1 MPAQQLGPEDFEAFV
16 KDAGPSLEQALIAG
30 FGGDLGREAA
40 AEALVYAWEHWDRV
54 REMENAA
61 GYVYRVGRNRAV
73 RMRAT
78 WPLGLGGSRL
88 AFPEIPSPS
97 SELAWVEPKLPK
109 ALQGLSEKQ
118 RTAVV
123 LVHGCGWTL
132 AEVGKFLDVSSG
144 AAHKHME
151 RGLVKLR
158 RTFGGTSRC
167 LTLRRTFAD
176 IGSTSIRCTRTSRWK
191 RS

>member
-1 MPAQQLGPEDFEAFV
+1 MPVQQLGPADFEAFV
-16 KDAGPSLEQALIAG
+16 KDAGPRLKQALVSG
-30 FGGDLGREAA
+30 FGGEVGREAT
-40 AEALVYAWEHWDRV
+40 AEALAYAWEHWDRV

-73 RMRAT
+73 RMRGK
-78 WPLGLGGSRL
+78 WPRGGSGL
-88 AFPEIPSPS
+88 AFPEVPS
-97 SELAWVEPKLPK
+97 SSGEFAWVEPKLPE

-132 AEVGKFLDVSSG
+132 AEVGRLLDVSSG
-144 AAHKHME
+144 AAHKHVE

-158 RTFGGTSRC
+158 RALGVRVD
-167 LTLRRTFAD
+167 A
-176 IGSTSIRCTRTSRWK
+176 
-191 RS
+191 